1 MTDEIERVMLLP
13 PCRCGVVR
21 MDASGLRIICRHC
34 GASTG
39 QCQDMD
45 EATRRWVAMMEPD
58 ALRHRLRPMS
68 EAMEDETVLLRW
80 AGIWVIGWRDGGDY
94 VQHQESEDVYPLS
107 DYRGWLPLPLI
118 EGEAE

>member
-1 MTDEIERVMLLP
+1 MTDEIERVMSLP

-21 MDASGLRIICRHC
+21 LDATTLRIICRHC

-39 QCQDMD
+39 QCPDMA
-45 EATRRWVAMMEPD
+45 EATRRWGAMMQPE

-68 EAMEDETVLLRW
+68 EAPRDGT
-80 AGIWVIGWRDGGDY
+80 IGWRAT
-94 VQHQESEDVYPLS
+94 
-107 DYRGWLPLPLI
+107 PLI